1 MKANEFIKKFGWGE
15 AKKTSNPK
23 YETIDNDLHYCT
35 GIKDYTDGFDDYEPC
50 PDCVNIADLKRLVES
65 HELVVQC
72 GGLEDARSHLESIR
86 FNIATK
92 TWFGQALLNWSIY
105 ADKLEKAIADVE
117 SCQ

>member
-1 MKANEFIKKFGWGE
+1 MRANEFIKKFGWGE
-15 AKKTSNPK
+15 AKKTRNPK

-65 HELVVQC
+65 HELVMDYY
-72 GGLEDARSHLESIR
+72 GLTRAKEHAES
-86 FNIATK
+86 NYTAPELK
-92 TWFGQALLNWSIY
+92 AAL
-105 ADKLEKAIADVE
+105 KQAIADVE

>member
-1 MKANEFIKKFGWGE
+1 MKANKFVKENGIE
-15 AKKTSNPK
+15 KCKR
-23 YETIDNDLHYCT
+23 ILDDL
-35 GIKDYTDGFDDYEPC
+35 TDQGHNGDFYKE
-50 PDCVNIADLKRLVES
+50 LKRLVES

-92 TWFGQALLNWSIY
+92 TWFGQALLNWSMY